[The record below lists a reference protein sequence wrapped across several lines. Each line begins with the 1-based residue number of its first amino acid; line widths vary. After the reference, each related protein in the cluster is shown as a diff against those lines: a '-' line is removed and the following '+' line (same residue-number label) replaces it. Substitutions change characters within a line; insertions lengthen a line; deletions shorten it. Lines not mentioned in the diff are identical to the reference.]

1 MSESHTPSDVSARLN
16 TGVAHNARVWNY
28 WIGGKDN
35 YVVDQGVGDL
45 SLIHI

>member
-1 MSESHTPSDVSARLN
+1 MSESHTPGGSARLN

-35 YVVDQGVGDL
+35 YEV
-45 SLIHI
+45 